1 MMDGTQLVFIDG
13 GRAFTDSLIIAE
25 VFGKEHRNVM
35 ADVDNQLSK
44 LREAGDPEWGMLNFQ
59 RTPYQHSQNGQTYSK
74 YVMTEDGFTIIAMSY
89 TTPAAMRMKIAFITE
104 FKRMRE
110 RLISLVTP
118 SYAID
123 DPIERA
129 QRWIAERQ
137 DRDRIESERLLLAQT
152 VEEQAER
159 LTYLDEILRSEDTM
173 TVTQIAADYD
183 LLAKDLNAILKGEGV
198 QRRTGGQWVLRS
210 KFHGRGLTKSK
221 TFCIDLSDGREKT
234 VVHTRWTQAGRLL
247 IHQILTEKG
256 ISALIDRHIKSATQN
271 VVVLEP
277 RRLST
282 ITLSLRLDA

>member
-1 MMDGTQLVFIDG
+1 
-13 GRAFTDSLIIAE
+13 
-25 VFGKEHRNVM
+25 
-35 ADVDNQLSK
+35 
-44 LREAGDPEWGMLNFQ
+44 
-59 RTPYQHSQNGQTYSK
+59 
-74 YVMTEDGFTIIAMSY
+74 
-89 TTPAAMRMKIAFITE
+89 MKMKVAFITE

-118 SYAID
+118 SYAIE

-137 DRDRIESERLLLAQT
+137 ERDRIESERVLLAQT

-183 LLAKDLNAILKGEGV
+183 LQAKALNAILKGEGV
-198 QRRTGGQWVLRS
+198 QRKTGGQWVLRA
-210 KFHGRGLTKSK
+210 KFHGKGLTKSK
-221 TFCIDLSDGREKT
+221 TTRIDLPEGREK
-234 VVHTRWTQAGRLL
+234 VVVNTQWTQAGRLL

-256 ISALIDRHIKSATQN
+256 ISALIDRHIKNTTRN

-277 RRLST
+277 RRPST

>member
-1 MMDGTQLVFIDG
+1 MESTQLVFTEG
-13 GRAFTDSLIIAE
+13 GRVFTDSLIVSK
-25 VFGKEHRNVM
+25 VFDKEHKNVVRDIEVQM
-35 ADVDNQLSK
+35 SK
-44 LREAGDPEWGMLNFQ
+44 LREGGEFEFSRLNFEQ
-59 RTPYQHSQNGQTYSK
+59 SDYVNERGRTYSK
-74 YVMTEDGFTIIAMSY
+74 YVMTEDGFAMIAMSY
-89 TTPAAMRMKIAFITE
+89 VTPAAMRMKVAFLAE

-110 RLISLVTP
+110 RLVSIVTP

-137 DRDRIESERLLLAQT
+137 ERDRIESERLLLAHT

-173 TVTQIAADYD
+173 TVSQIAADYD
-183 LLAKDLNAILKGEGV
+183 LLARDLNTILKGEGV

-221 TFCIDLSDGREKT
+221 TFCIDLPDGREKT

-256 ISALIDRHIKSATQN
+256 ISALIDRHIKNATQN

-277 RRLST
+277 RRPST